1 VKIGPHEIGT
11 GRAFITAE
19 IGSNHNGSFDTALA
33 LVRAAAAAGA
43 DAVKFQTYHAEQLID
58 PTVPTMAHVR
68 GVHKTQF
75 ERFKSLQFTP
85 DQWATIAS
93 TAAGLGLVFFSTPFD
108 PDAADLLDPLVPAF
122 KIASADLTNVSL
134 IRHVAR
140 KGKPVIV
147 STGMGT
153 VDDIRAAAA
162 LVPAGQLVL
171 LHCVSAYPTP
181 MEAANLR
188 AIPYLASEFPG
199 TPVGYSDHT
208 LGTLACLGAVALGA
222 AFVEKH
228 FTNDKAQAI
237 GDHKLSADYD
247 EFGRLVRDIRA
258 LEEALGTPGKDVEVC
273 ETPMLTVMRR
283 GLAAARP
290 IEAGT
295 VLTADLLLPIRPL
308 RGVPA
313 YRFDDLVGKRVKRA
327 LQAAE
332 FIEYEDV
339 EW

>member
-1 VKIGPHEIGT
+1 
-11 GRAFITAE
+11 
-19 IGSNHNGSFDTALA
+19 
-33 LVRAAAAAGA
+33 
-43 DAVKFQTYHAEQLID
+43 
-58 PTVPTMAHVR
+58 
-68 GVHKTQF
+68 
-75 ERFKSLQFTP
+75 
-85 DQWATIAS
+85 
-93 TAAGLGLVFFSTPFD
+93 
-108 PDAADLLDPLVPAF
+108 
-122 KIASADLTNVSL
+122 
-134 IRHVAR
+134 
-140 KGKPVIV
+140 
-147 STGMGT
+147 MGT

-188 AIPYLASEFPG
+188 AIPYLAGEFPG

-295 VLTADLLLPIRPL
+295 ILTADLLLPIRPL

-327 LQAAE
+327 LQTAE